1 MMKIVGI
8 LFILVASCGM
18 GWEFGQQH
26 LSELKKIKNA
36 DAVLTT
42 ILTGLENGRQTVH
55 EIFYQIESSADDEQA
70 KIFEQVEKSFK
81 NGETFFHTDGER
93 LLFGKDPT
101 VLENIRCTFSVLGK
115 YSAEEQI
122 AKIQFCR
129 ENIRNRYRI
138 LDEPFRQ
145 KAKLFQSLGVL
156 GGLFL
161 SVILL

>member
-81 NGETFFHTDGER
+81 SGKTFFHTDGER
-93 LLFGKDPT
+93 ILFGKDPT